1 MQKLNSKFFRKLL
14 INDAVASIKIIDKN
28 GSLIFHNNTCAN
40 ILKSFSPKEINKLW
54 LTKVHPDDL
63 QNYSTIYKNSI
74 SLLKPYSVQYR
85 FLDNNGN
92 YLCLYEKGR
101 PCFKDNKQFMG
112 FIISSFDISAQKE
125 NEKKISHLNALY
137 SAMHETDK
145 ILIKA
150 KEKKDIF
157 KDICKIC
164 VEYGHF
170 QMAWI
175 GTPNL
180 KTKLFDCASYFSR
193 SKKGYKYLKDL
204 VVSID
209 KNNPEGN
216 GPTGMAYRNNKCYII
231 RDAYAELPFL
241 PWKEKALGA
250 DFHSIGSFPISHNE
264 TTYGV
269 LDLYSSQKNYFDEEL
284 ILLINRLAENTAFVL
299 NNLELEEK
307 QRNYE
312 DYLILTSRVF
322 ESSNDIIIITDKDDR
337 IIIANKAFER
347 ITGYNQDEVIDNK
360 PTIIMSD
367 QNDTMLYKE
376 IRHFVNKNGGWEG
389 ELEGRRKD
397 GAVFPSWLSIHVIKD
412 KKGAIINKLGILS
425 DLSQKKQM
433 EKRADYLAQHD
444 PLTGLPNRDLLL
456 DRLQQSIALAMRL
469 HKKIALLYI
478 NVDSLKTIND
488 SLGYTSGDLLLQAL
502 AKGMDLIIR
511 ESDTVSNIG
520 GDKFI
525 IIINNITH
533 PEDIL
538 KIIASIYDK
547 VSTPF
552 KIKEHLINITLSI
565 GVSIYPD
572 DGDSAQLL
580 INNAERAFYSAKDSG
595 GNNYK
600 YYSSDMN
607 KSSQY
612 LFELGN
618 DLKLALSRNEFILY
632 YQPKVSFKSGII
644 IGAEALIRWNH
655 PKFGIIS
662 PVKFIPIAENR
673 GFIKP
678 IGAWVI
684 DEVCRQISIWK
695 KAELPDIPIAINLSA
710 IQLEDDSFKNDIA
723 DKLTKAYV
731 DPSIIEL
738 EITETTVMKNTQT
751 NFKNL
756 NALKELKLQISMD
769 DFGTGYSSLN
779 HLVEYPIDKLKV
791 DRSFISGIT
800 KDSKESIIIK
810 YIIRAGKELGLSI
823 IAEGVETKEQL
834 ELLRSWGCDEYQG
847 FYFSKP
853 VPSEIFAELVR
864 KNNKL
869 NP

>member
-1 MQKLNSKFFRKLL
+1 MQKLKSKFSRKFL
-14 INDAVASIKIIDKN
+14 INNTVASIRIIDKN

-40 ILKSFSPKEINKLW
+40 ILKSSSPKKINKLW

-63 QNYSTIYKNSI
+63 QNYSTIYNNSI
-74 SLLKPYSVQYR
+74 SSLKPYSVQYR

-92 YLCLYEKGR
+92 YLWLYEKGR
-101 PCFKDNKQFMG
+101 PRFKDNKRFMG
-112 FIISSFDISAQKE
+112 FIICSFDISDQKE
-125 NEKKISHLNALY
+125 EEKKISHLKDLY
-137 SAMHETDK
+137 SAMHEADK

-157 KDICKIC
+157 KEICKIG

-180 KTKLFDCASYFSR
+180 KTKLFDCVSYFSR
-193 SKKGYKYLKDL
+193 SKNEDKYLGDL

-209 KNNPEGN
+209 ENIPEGN
-216 GPTGMAYRNNKCYII
+216 GPAGMAYRNKKYCII
-231 RDAYAELPFL
+231 RDACAELTSL
-241 PWKEKALGA
+241 PWKEKALEA
-250 DFHSIGSFPISHNE
+250 DFRSIGCFPISYNE
-264 TTYGV
+264 TTYGMLV
-269 LDLYSSQKNYFDEEL
+269 LYSSQNNYFDEEL
-284 ILLINRLAENTAFVL
+284 ILLINRLVENTAFVL

-307 QRNYE
+307 QRKYE
-312 DYLILTSRVF
+312 EYLILTSQVF
-322 ESSNDIIIITDKDDR
+322 ESSNDVIIIADKDDR
-337 IIIANKAFER
+337 IITVNKAFER

-360 PTIIMSD
+360 PTSIMFD
-367 QNDTMLYKE
+367 LKDTMLYEE
-376 IRHFVNKNGGWEG
+376 IRHLVNKNGVWEG
-389 ELEGRRKD
+389 ELKGRRKD

-412 KKGAIINKLGILS
+412 KKGAIINKLVTLS

-433 EKRADYLAQHD
+433 EKRVDYLAQHD

-456 DRLQQSIALAMRL
+456 DRLQQSIAMAKRL

-502 AKGMDLIIR
+502 AKVIDLIIL
-511 ESDTVSNIG
+511 ESDTASNIG

-533 PEDIL
+533 PEDVL

-547 VSTPF
+547 ISAPF
-552 KIKEHLINITLSI
+552 KIKEHSINITLSI

-572 DGDSAQLL
+572 DGDSTQLL
-580 INNAERAFYSAKDSG
+580 INNAETALYSAKDSG

-600 YYSSDMN
+600 YYSSDMD

-632 YQPKVSFKSGII
+632 YQPKVSFKSGKI

-662 PVKFIPIAENR
+662 PVEFIPIAENR

-710 IQLEDDSFKNDIA
+710 IQLEDESFKNDIA

-731 DPSIIEL
+731 NPSIIEL
-738 EITETTVMKNTQT
+738 EITETTVMKNTQA

-756 NALKELKLQISMD
+756 NDLKELKLQISID

-779 HLVEYPIDKLKV
+779 RLVEYPIDKVKV

-800 KDSKESIIIK
+800 EDSKESIIIK

-864 KNNKL
+864 ENNNL

>member
-1 MQKLNSKFFRKLL
+1 MQKLKSKFSRKFL
-14 INDAVASIKIIDKN
+14 INNTLASIRIIDKN

-40 ILKSFSPKEINKLW
+40 ILKSSSPKEINKLW

-63 QNYSTIYKNSI
+63 QNYTTIYKNSI
-74 SLLKPYSVQYR
+74 SSLKPYSVQYR

-92 YLCLYEKGR
+92 YLWLYEKGR

-112 FIISSFDISAQKE
+112 FIISSFDISDQKE
-125 NEKKISHLNALY
+125 KEKKISHLNDLY
-137 SAMHETDK
+137 SAMHEADK

-150 KEKKDIF
+150 NERKDIF

-180 KTKLFDCASYFSR
+180 KTKLFDRVSYFSR
-193 SKKGYKYLKDL
+193 SKKGDKYLEDL

-209 KNNPEGN
+209 ENIPQGN
-216 GPTGMAYRNNKCYII
+216 YPAGIAYRNKEYCIF
-231 RDAYAELPFL
+231 RDACAELPFL
-241 PWKEKALGA
+241 TAKERALEA
-250 DFHSIGSFPISHNE
+250 DFHSLGSFPISSNE
-264 TTYGV
+264 TTYGM
-269 LDLYSSQKNYFDEEL
+269 LTLYSSQKNYFDEEL
-284 ILLINRLAENTAFVL
+284 ILLINRLVENTAFVL

-307 QRNYE
+307 QRKYE
-312 DYLILTSRVF
+312 DYLILTSQVF
-322 ESSNDIIIITDKDDR
+322 ESSNDVIIIADKDDR
-337 IIIANKAFER
+337 IITVNKAFER

-376 IRHFVNKNGGWEG
+376 IRHFVNKNGFWEG
-389 ELEGRRKD
+389 EMEGRRKD

-433 EKRADYLAQHD
+433 EKRVDYLAQHD

-456 DRLQQSIALAMRL
+456 DRLQQSIALARRL

-502 AKGMDLIIR
+502 AKGIDLIIR

-552 KIKEHLINITLSI
+552 KIKEHPINITLSI

-572 DGDSAQLL
+572 DGDSTQLL
-580 INNAERAFYSAKDSG
+580 INNAEKAFYSAKDSG

-600 YYSSDMN
+600 YYSSDMD

-618 DLKLALSRNEFILY
+618 DLKLALFRNEFILY

-695 KAELPDIPIAINLSA
+695 KAKLPDIPIAINLSA
-710 IQLEDDSFKNDIA
+710 IQLEDESFKNDIA

-731 DPSIIEL
+731 NPSIIEL
-738 EITETTVMKNTQT
+738 EITETTVMKNTQA

-756 NALKELKLQISMD
+756 NALKELKLQISID

-864 KNNKL
+864 KNNNL